1 MKTLITLFLILTA
14 LSSFADDKLSKDFI
28 LRKIDGNRLSFDI
41 ENGARE
47 IVVANIMGISAV
59 KDPALLSAIGE
70 AKLQQAEQMIVDDFK
85 QKFYFFDPQMLNVR
99 VFRDGYYKYSITFDF
114 ATTRKCTLRIDRIDP
129 KCGNPIC
136 DYSVKDPRTSGNVDM
151 VGQIIPDSYC
161 EKIYG
166 IKIKKEVE
174 KSQYKGE

>member
-1 MKTLITLFLILTA
+1 
-14 LSSFADDKLSKDFI
+14 
-28 LRKIDGNRLSFDI
+28 
-41 ENGARE
+41 
-47 IVVANIMGISAV
+47 
-59 KDPALLSAIGE
+59 
-70 AKLQQAEQMIVDDFK
+70 
-85 QKFYFFDPQMLNVR
+85 

-136 DYSVKDPRTSGNVDM
+136 DYGTKDPRTSANVDIA
-151 VGQIIPDSYC
+151 GQIIPDSYC

-166 IKIKKEVE
+166 IKIKKEVD